1 MMNAA
6 DVIQVVDAL
15 EANGVAVW
23 VNGGWG
29 VDALL
34 GEQTRPHD
42 DLDAV
47 ISVEDVEL
55 TLRTLGDIGF
65 SMMTDELP
73 QGFVVCDASDRRVDF
88 HPVRFR
94 SDGAGAQPMNDGA
107 EWIYPAEGFSGSGSI
122 GGQTIRCLTA
132 EVQVLA
138 HIDYDPDE
146 TDRSDMRSL
155 RDRFGVDLPPSLQ

>member
-1 MMNAA
+1 MMSAA
-6 DVIQVVDAL
+6 DVLQVVDAL
-15 EANGVAVW
+15 EANGVEVW

-47 ISVEDVEL
+47 IRAEDMEP
-55 TLRTLGDIGF
+55 TLRALGALGF

-73 QGFVVCDASDRRVDF
+73 QGFVVRDDADRRVDF

-94 SDGAGAQPMNDGA
+94 SDGSGAQPMNDGP

-122 GGQTIRCLTA
+122 GGRTVRCLTA
-132 EVQVLA
+132 EVQVLS

-146 TDRSDMRSL
+146 TDRRDMRLL
-155 RDRFGVDLPPSLQ
+155 RDRFAVDLPPSLR